1 MFVYYCHVDLIIS
14 GVIYQVTG
22 TVNICMRVDNNP
34 LAYVPLIDPP
44 VVNKNQPALSDQ
56 SLLVMTP
63 EEIQRNLEQWR
74 QQQATLHVVA

>member
-1 MFVYYCHVDLIIS
+1 
-14 GVIYQVTG
+14 
-22 TVNICMRVDNNP
+22 MRVDNNP

-44 VVNKNQPALSDQ
+44 QAPRNQPAPSDQ

-74 QQQATLHVVA
+74 QQQERLHVVA